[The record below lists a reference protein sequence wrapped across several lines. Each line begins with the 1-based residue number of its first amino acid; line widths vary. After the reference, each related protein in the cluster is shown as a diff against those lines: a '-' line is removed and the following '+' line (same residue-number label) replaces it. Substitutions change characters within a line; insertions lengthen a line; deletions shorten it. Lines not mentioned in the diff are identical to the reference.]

1 MHVFC
6 YMCIYDLQLSDT
18 NHQKRSENY
27 KSCNIMGFFYQQ
39 NISSNGKVIF
49 SKLKKKIFSLEFNIP
64 VKIRDNVLTR
74 K

>member
-1 MHVFC
+1 
-6 YMCIYDLQLSDT
+6 
-18 NHQKRSENY
+18 
-27 KSCNIMGFFYQQ
+27 MGFFYQQ

-64 VKIRDNVLTR
+64 IKIRDNVLTR